1 MPHCLARSLSGIM
14 ALLLAAVEL
23 LPAQKQERV
32 ESMGATIRSVTRLV
46 QVQVI
51 AEDRKGAPARDLVKS
66 DFELFDNGK
75 LQRISS
81 FSLLSG
87 IARPA
92 IQPTLASRL
101 LSNRVAPT
109 EAAETVNCA
118 VIILDWLNTPLSD
131 RMAARAQVLQLLRQI
146 GSEEKVELLVLDRGL
161 RVVHDLTGDL
171 DALLRRIQV
180 LGSAMDGGADSGIF
194 DASRG
199 MADLGLLPSM
209 QSSAAGGRSSVNSTI
224 QIFELKRRILSTL
237 EAFGLVADRLAHVPG
252 RKVLIWVSAGFP
264 LTIDSRVIPGADTQ
278 VRTFSREIDAAV
290 RKLNAADIAVF
301 SIDAR
306 GLSTNPKAYITIES
320 LKEIAERTGGRAW
333 YNRNDIAAGM
343 RTALEEP
350 YAGYMLGYLLPDD
363 QATGGV
369 HRLRIRVNRA
379 GIRLRY
385 RPTYDEEEGKPAD
398 RESELQ
404 RALQSPLNWLS
415 IPLAVAAS
423 RGTEAIELQITI
435 DLGSVSLSMQDGRWS
450 GALDLITQCVD
461 VQGRQAIPPTLDR
474 MTLNLA
480 PETREQALREGLA
493 TSKTIGLTG
502 HCSQLRLV
510 VYDRLS
516 GKAGSLHVPLST
528 IAAPGSSPSE
538 RHAAQPKP

>member
-14 ALLLAAVEL
+14 AVLLAAVEL

-51 AEDRKGAPARDLVKS
+51 AEDRKGTPVTDLAKS
-66 DFELFDNGK
+66 DFELFDDGK

-87 IARPA
+87 IARTA
-92 IQPTLASRL
+92 VQPTLASRL
-101 LSNRVAPT
+101 LSNRLVPT
-109 EAAETVNCA
+109 AAAETVSCA
-118 VIILDWLNTPLSD
+118 VIILDLLNTPLSD
-131 RMAARAQVLQLLRQI
+131 RMSARAQVLQLLRQI
-146 GSEEKVELLVLDRGL
+146 GPEQKVELLVLERGL
-161 RVVHDLTGDL
+161 RVVHDLTGDF

-180 LGSAMDGGADSGIF
+180 LGRAMDGVMDSGIF

-199 MADLGLLPSM
+199 MADLGLLPSI
-209 QSSAAGGRSSVNSTI
+209 QSSTAGGRSPVNPTL
-224 QIFELKRRILSTL
+224 QVFELERRILSTL
-237 EAFGLVADRLAHVPG
+237 EAFGLVADRLARVPG

-264 LTIDSRVIPGADTQ
+264 LTIDSRAVPGANQ
-278 VRTFSREIDAAV
+278 VRTFSQEIDAAV
-290 RKLNAADIAVF
+290 RKLNAADIGVF
-301 SIDAR
+301 PIDAR
-306 GLSTNPKAYITIES
+306 GLSTNPNAYITIES
-320 LKEIAERTGGRAW
+320 LKEIAKRTGGRAW

-385 RPTYDEEEGKPAD
+385 RPTYDEEDGGPAD
-398 RESELQ
+398 PESELQ

-423 RGTEAIELQITI
+423 RGTEAIELLITI